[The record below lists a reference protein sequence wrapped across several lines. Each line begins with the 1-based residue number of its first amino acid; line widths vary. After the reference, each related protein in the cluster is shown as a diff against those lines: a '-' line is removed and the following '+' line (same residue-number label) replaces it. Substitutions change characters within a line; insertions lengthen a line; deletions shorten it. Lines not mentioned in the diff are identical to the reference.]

1 MEPPSGFEHG
11 TPGLGIQCLDL
22 GHCSSHDD
30 TDCVMMMMILTLTDY
45 EVEGNVKSAKK
56 LNETL
61 RSTDCSPLKKIR
73 KDKEVGYGKR
83 KFTKAKDQ
91 LASSFSDVI
100 PGLDNLTICNDCD
113 VLMRQV
119 KEKLDKCHT
128 REERIQFLTLIPE
141 HWSRERTVSFFN
153 VTEYM
158 VRTARNLTKEK
169 GILGI
174 PDSIHRH
181 VLSDELLA
189 RVKSFYEEDQIRPM
203 CAGKKDFVTIKSS
216 HGTKEH
222 HQKRLIFAILEQ
234 HIYSTNQHSLMT
246 K

>member
-1 MEPPSGFEHG
+1 M
-11 TPGLGIQCLDL
+11 
-22 GHCSSHDD
+22 
-30 TDCVMMMMILTLTDY
+30 
-45 EVEGNVKSAKK
+45 KSAEK

-91 LASSFSDVI
+91 LASSFCDVI

-113 VLMRQV
+113 VLMRKV

-128 REERIQFLTLIPE
+128 REERIQFLTLTPE

-181 VLSDELLA
+181 GLSDELLA
-189 RVKSFYEEDQIRPM
+189 RVKSFYEEDQISQI

-222 HQKRLIFAILEQ
+222 HQKKINFCNIRAAYLQYKSTFLDDKIGFLSLLNCNLNGVQQLFKVVLITFVYVHTIRM
-234 HIYSTNQHSLMT
+234 SN
-246 K
+246 